1 VPTAQPFDSAAP
13 ADAMLQVQVRTIL
26 RYPEQIDLTPEL
38 LKELSL
44 KDE

>member
-1 VPTAQPFDSAAP
+1 
-13 ADAMLQVQVRTIL
+13 MLQVQVRTFL